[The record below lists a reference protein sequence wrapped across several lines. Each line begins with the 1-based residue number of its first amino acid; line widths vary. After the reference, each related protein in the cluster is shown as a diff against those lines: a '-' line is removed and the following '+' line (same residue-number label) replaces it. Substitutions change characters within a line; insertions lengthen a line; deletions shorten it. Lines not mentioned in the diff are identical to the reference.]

1 MASRIGRKGDNMN
14 RDELYKENRRLQRA
28 LREIAQQEVLDGEGD
43 RTAHW
48 MRDKAD
54 AALTPTGD

>member
-1 MASRIGRKGDNMN
+1 MEAGREGDNMN
-14 RDELYKENRRLQRA
+14 RDELYKENRRLRRA
-28 LREIAQQEVLDGEGD
+28 LREIAQQGIKDGEGG
-43 RTAHW
+43 RTARW

>member
-1 MASRIGRKGDNMN
+1 MN

-54 AALTPTGD
+54 AALNKEIA

>member
-1 MASRIGRKGDNMN
+1 MN

-28 LREIAQQEVLDGEGD
+28 LREIAEIAQQEVLDGEGD

-54 AALTPTGD
+54 AALNKEIA